1 MERKWRVL
9 TVVCVAVFMLLLDIT
24 VVNVALPDIDKELS
38 TSFTDLQWV
47 VDAYALTLAAMM
59 LNAGSLGDLLGRK
72 KVFLVAIA
80 LFTAASAL
88 CGAAQSPLWLILA
101 RGAQGIGGAGMF
113 AVSLAIISQEFH
125 GRERGTAFGIWG
137 ATVGLA
143 VAIGPLVGGAL
154 TTYVGWRWI
163 FFVNIPIGF
172 ACVAAGLRELH
183 ETRDEEHGGFDLP
196 GLVTLTAG
204 LFALVLGLFRGND
217 WGWSSG
223 RVIGLFVAAAVLLV
237 SFAVIELRQEAPMF
251 DFRLFKVP
259 TFTGAQ
265 ITAFAMSACMFAQFL
280 FIP

>member
-9 TVVCVAVFMLLLDIT
+9 IVVCVAVFMLLLDIT
-24 VVNVALPDIDKELS
+24 VVNVALPEIDKELN

-47 VDAYALTLAAMM
+47 VDAYALTLAATM

-88 CGAAQSPLWLILA
+88 CGAAQSPAWLILA
-101 RGAQGIGGAGMF
+101 RGAQGIGGGGTF
-113 AVSLAIISQEFH
+113 AAPLAIISQEFH

-163 FFVNIPIGF
+163 FFVNLPIGA
-172 ACVAAGLRELH
+172 ACIAAGMRALN
-183 ETRDEEHGGFDLP
+183 ETRDEERGGLDLP
-196 GLVTLTAG
+196 GLVTLTSG
-204 LFALVLGLFRGND
+204 LFALVLGLLRGND

-223 RVIGLFVAAAVLLV
+223 RVVGLFAPGAVLLV
-237 SFAVIELRQEAPMF
+237 AFGLGGLRQ
-251 DFRLFKVP
+251 
-259 TFTGAQ
+259 
-265 ITAFAMSACMFAQFL
+265 
-280 FIP
+280 